1 MTFLSSKRIPQR
13 TRLQFR
19 TKYSF
24 KLGNESHF
32 FSSHHEILQK
42 IHKTSLIHSK

>member
-32 FSSHHEILQK
+32 FQATMKYFKKFIKLP
-42 IHKTSLIHSK
+42 